1 MEIETTTVAVTV
13 YPNRARVTRRGVV
26 TLKPGGHKLTVGELP
41 LSLMTDSV
49 RASGQGTARVQL
61 KGVDVQRQHYTETPA
76 DRVRDLQSQI
86 RSTEDQ
92 ITRLNRRYDALEVE
106 RTQLEHLGTQ
116 GETIARGLFLRNV
129 SAQQVGSVFDF
140 LRQRTQEIS
149 DAELAIEQERRTLKR
164 DLDYLIR
171 QRDELTSAKPK
182 ERMQATVEVEALSE
196 GEFTLELTYVV
207 NGARWSPLY
216 DLRLGPDGLLV
227 EYLAEVTQKTGETWQ
242 NVALVLSTAMTT
254 TTLEIP
260 ELRPWYVTTPPP
272 MLRPAS
278 MPAAPPQAKRAGG
291 AMRAMA
297 AMPMAEA
304 DEGAYLMADAEL
316 EPIAMEVTEATVSES
331 GAALTYTLQGGHD
344 IPGGGDP
351 RKVVVASFR
360 LPVKIDHV
368 IAPKTALA
376 AYRRAKVK
384 NESAYTLLPGTAQLF
399 ENDEYL
405 GKISIQQTAPNG
417 ELVLALGLDE
427 RLKVERKLTA
437 REVDKNFMGDR
448 RRTRYAYEITVTNT
462 REAALPIEV
471 RDQIP
476 VSQHESIK
484 VELKGASPKPG
495 EQTRL
500 NELIWKVDAPAGGKQ
515 VFTFEFTVEHP
526 RELVVRGLGE

>member
-26 TLKPGGHKLTVGELP
+26 MLKPGGHKLTVAELP

-61 KGVDVQRQHYTETPA
+61 KGVDVQRQHYTETPVE
-76 DRVRDLQSQI
+76 RVRDLQSQI

-140 LRQRTQEIS
+140 LRNRTQEIS

-216 DLRLGPDGLLV
+216 DLRLGADGLMV
-227 EYLAEVTQKTGETWQ
+227 EYLAEVTQNTGELWQ
-242 NVALVLSTAMTT
+242 NVALVLSTAKTT
-254 TTLEIP
+254 TALEIP
-260 ELRPWYVTTPPP
+260 ELRPWYVMMHTPRPP
-272 MLRPAS
+272 APIS
-278 MPAAPPQAKRAGG
+278 PPQGKRAGG

-297 AMPMAEA
+297 APMAESGA
-304 DEGAYLMADAEL
+304 DEEAYLMVGAAP
-316 EPIAMEVTEATVSES
+316 EPVAMEVTEATVSES

-344 IPGGGDP
+344 IPGG
-351 RKVVVASFR
+351 A
-360 LPVKIDHV
+360 
-368 IAPKTALA
+368 T
-376 AYRRAKVK
+376 RA
-384 NESAYTLLPGTAQLF
+384 
-399 ENDEYL
+399 
-405 GKISIQQTAPNG
+405 
-417 ELVLALGLDE
+417 
-427 RLKVERKLTA
+427 RWWWR
-437 REVDKNFMGDR
+437 
-448 RRTRYAYEITVTNT
+448 
-462 REAALPIEV
+462 
-471 RDQIP
+471 
-476 VSQHESIK
+476 VS
-484 VELKGASPKPG
+484 GC
-495 EQTRL
+495 R
-500 NELIWKVDAPAGGKQ
+500 
-515 VFTFEFTVEHP
+515 
-526 RELVVRGLGE
+526 